1 MQGKIFM
8 TMDWIQTE
16 NTKSDTK
23 IELSFDDYMKK
34 FEATPEK
41 ECRPSYQYFLDM
53 LEYFGKDKT
62 GHFKLF
68 QNYHSDSPA
77 VFGQYKTQQEIWLNL
92 KNFQEEGLNNK
103 FLLLIGP
110 NGSAKSS
117 LVRKFMKGAEE
128 YSNLPEGELFSF
140 SWIFPIDHYIKGTL
154 GLSNNT
160 PTKIVSS
167 YAYLDDKDISAV
179 ISSELKDHPILL
191 VPINHRQQMIDQL
204 MSKDIE
210 RKTSVQKSYLYK
222 GDLSKRNRMIYDAL
236 LKNYKGNHTE
246 VLKHIRVEKFTISK
260 RYSNAAVTIEP
271 QLHVDAHLQQIS
283 MDKRLASLPPS
294 LQSLNLFSAQG
305 EVIIANRG
313 ILEFSDLLKRPLDA
327 FKYLLMTME
336 TGTLNLNG
344 ILTELDIF
352 FIGTSNEIHLDAF
365 RQHPDFKSFMGRFN
379 FIKVPY
385 LLNYQDEL
393 KIYEEQVSGLNSK
406 SIFEPHALKTLCL
419 FAIMTRLR
427 KCQANNYAENK
438 KIAPIAGKLNPLDKA
453 LYLAD
458 KIMPEN
464 LDVESRQI
472 LLQSFEEIS
481 QEFDNDV
488 IYEGKFGISP
498 RDMKKIIYSL
508 TSSITNITCVEIIEY
523 LQKFITRKSDFDFL
537 NMTPIGDFHNMPRF
551 MTLLKDYSLDIFDN
565 ELRDSLG
572 MVDNRSYEEYIR
584 KYIENINA
592 MIKKEKIKNFVTG
605 KYEDSDNYMIEEF
618 EKSINLKE
626 NPVMFR
632 SHLLS
637 KLGAYA
643 LDNPGLAINY
653 SDVFPEISRKLQE
666 SFKQEQT
673 EIIKSITNNLV
684 FYEAEFT
691 QKEKDKHAISTP
703 LSKEG
708 REQIK
713 TIVKNLTTKFKYS
726 ENGAISLLKYI
737 MKNRY

>member
-1 MQGKIFM
+1 ME
-8 TMDWIQTE
+8 WIQTE
-16 NTKSDTK
+16 NSSNENQT
-23 IELSFDDYMKK
+23 EVLSFEDYMKK
-34 FEATPEK
+34 FEVEVEK

-53 LEYFGKDKT
+53 LEHFGQDAN

-68 QNYHSDSPA
+68 QRSHPDSPA

-103 FLLLIGP
+103 FILLVGP

-128 YSNLPEGELFSF
+128 YSNLPEGELFTF
-140 SWIFPIDHYIKGTL
+140 SWIFPIDNFVKGTL
-154 GLSNNT
+154 GLSNNAQS
-160 PTKIVSS
+160 KQVST
-167 YAYLDDKDISAV
+167 YAYLDDKDISAI

-191 VPINHRQQMIDQL
+191 VPALTRQQMIDKL
-204 MSKDIE
+204 LSNSKE
-210 RKTSVQKSYLYK
+210 RLISVQKSYLYR

-236 LKNYKGNHTE
+236 LKNYKGNHGE
-246 VLKHIRVEKFTISK
+246 VLKHIRVERFTISK
-260 RYSNAAVTIEP
+260 RYSNSAVTIEP
-271 QLHVDAHLQQIS
+271 QLHVDARLQQIS

-305 EVIIANRG
+305 EVILANRG

-352 FIGTSNEIHLDAF
+352 FVGSSNEVHLDAF
-365 RQHPDFKSFMGRFN
+365 KQHPDFKSFMGRFN

-385 LLNYQDEL
+385 LLDYRDEVR
-393 KIYEEQVSGLNSK
+393 IYDEQVQGLSSK
-406 SIFEPHALKTLCL
+406 STFEPHALKTLCL
-419 FAIMTRLR
+419 FSVMTRLR
-427 KCQANNYAENK
+427 KCQANNYAESK
-438 KIAPIAGKLNPLDKA
+438 KIAPIAGKLTPLDKA

-472 LLQSFEEIS
+472 LLQSYDDIA
-481 QEFDNDV
+481 QEFDSDV
-488 IYEGKFGISP
+488 VYEGKFGISP
-498 RDMKKIIYSL
+498 RDVKKIIYSL
-508 TSSITNITCVEIIEY
+508 TTSHSNITSVEVIEY
-523 LQKFITRKSDFDFL
+523 LQKFITRKNDFDFL
-537 NMTPIGDFHNMPRF
+537 NMTPVGDFHNTSRF
-551 MTLLKDYSLDIFDN
+551 ITILKDYSLDIFDK

-572 MVDNRSYEEYIR
+572 LVDNRSYEEYIR
-584 KYIENINA
+584 RYIENINA
-592 MIKKEKIKNFVTG
+592 LIKKEKVKNFITG
-605 KYEDSDNYMIEEF
+605 KYENSDTYLIDEF
-618 EKSINLKE
+618 EKSIGLKE
-626 NPVMFR
+626 NATNFR

-643 LDNPGLAINY
+643 LDNPGTTINY
-653 SDVFPEISRKLQE
+653 SDVFPEIARKLQE

-673 EIIKSITNNLV
+673 EIIRGIANNLV
-684 FYEAEFT
+684 FYEAEIT
-691 QKEKDKHAISTP
+691 KAEGARDNITTP

-708 REQIK
+708 REQIN
-713 TIVKNLTTKFKYS
+713 TIITNLTTKHKYS
-726 ENGAISLLKYI
+726 KNGAISLLKYI
-737 MKNRY
+737 IKNRY